1 MVKKTSYDPGLKSQ
15 LYLARKNCKLIP
27 NLETAFIIFSLPR
40 VLTCPFA
47 TAMCKRKCYV
57 AFEERFYDNVLPA
70 RLRNYEISKTSAFV
84 PLMTDR
90 IRSIANRCRKE
101 RVITRIH
108 EGGDFYS
115 REYVDKWLEISNNL
129 SDDKRVQ
136 FVAYTKSFPFFD
148 GKSIPS
154 NFALRVSLWADTAP
168 EQLALVA
175 KNGWPT
181 YSAVE
186 SFSSKDSFTHCRCED
201 CATCNFCWQN
211 YQDIRCLIHSGRQNA
226 KKKSKDMS

>member
-1 MVKKTSYDPGLKSQ
+1 M
-15 LYLARKNCKLIP
+15 
-27 NLETAFIIFSLPR
+27 
-40 VLTCPFA
+40 
-47 TAMCKRKCYV
+47 
-57 AFEERFYDNVLPA
+57 LPA
-70 RLRNYEISKTSAFV
+70 RRRNLELTKMPEFI

-90 IRSIANRCRKE
+90 IRSITNRCRRD
-101 RVITRIH
+101 RVIVRIH

-115 REYVDKWLEISNNL
+115 QEYVDKWLQIIDNFSNDN
-129 SDDKRVQ
+129 RVK

-148 GKSIPS
+148 GISIPS
-154 NFALRVSLWADTAP
+154 NFALRASLWADTSP

-186 SFSSKDSFTHCRCED
+186 SFTDNDSFTHCRCED
-201 CATCNFCWQN
+201 CATCNFCWQG

-226 KKKSKDMS
+226 KPKRKK

>member
-1 MVKKTSYDPGLKSQ
+1 MKKNVLYESGLKSQ
-15 LYLARKNCKLIP
+15 LYLARKNSKLIP

-40 VLTCPFA
+40 IITCPFA

-70 RLRNYEISKTSAFV
+70 RLRNYEISKSPAFV
-84 PLMTDR
+84 PLLTDR

-101 RVITRIH
+101 RVIVRIH
-108 EGGDFYS
+108 EGGDFYNQ
-115 REYVDKWLEISNNL
+115 EYTDKWLEIINNL
-129 SDDKRVQ
+129 SDDKRVK
-136 FVAYTKSFPFFD
+136 FVAYTKSFQFFD
-148 GKSIPS
+148 GISIPS
-154 NFALRVSLWADTAP
+154 NFALRASLWADTAP
-168 EQLALVA
+168 EQLAIVLR
-175 KNGWPT
+175 NGWAT

-186 SFSSKDSFTHCRCED
+186 SFSSNDQFTHCRCEN

-226 KKKSKDMS
+226 KPKDNIM